1 MLQAFRTSDTGASQ
15 IESGAIGC
23 DIALS
28 AASADKMVAHIGRYK
43 QVVRALRPC
52 RREGGHQA

>member
-1 MLQAFRTSDTGASQ
+1 MLQAFRTKDSGASQ
-15 IESGAIGC
+15 IESGVIGC
-23 DIALS
+23 DIA